1 MSEIS
6 VVPPGRV
13 IGAGMETGVKIIMG
27 QYDEYNSVQ
36 SCIVVIFLELFCLIY
51 DKYLACEDH

>member
-1 MSEIS
+1 
-6 VVPPGRV
+6 
-13 IGAGMETGVKIIMG
+13 MG

-51 DKYLACEDH
+51 DKYLACDLVLIGSYQLGPSQSLDITF